1 MGLSLK
7 TAAERFSSDWFSVWN
22 PATNTF
28 GLPTRQG
35 KRMRIDRFTTIYHRP
50 TRRVYLRLLD
60 RSFPA
65 SGVLRKDGTGE
76 VYLVSAS
83 LNSDVADGDLIYENL
98 RMAHLAQAPSGGP
111 ALFTNVRTLGTGTSL
126 GVVDLTDTAPAYLD
140 LELQGTAIIGDTAGE
155 MTGRFMLTYSANIVP
170 QEGDYFTFA
179 NRTFLV
185 TTVYSDGG
193 LSMCRASDIPPAY
206 ESCAYLSRS
215 STGSYSAT
223 TGVVTSP
230 TTSLA
235 FSGIVNQQMRID
247 KDGGATSSAP
257 ERLELYV
264 YERHVGFQF
273 AIGNQVSLR
282 GQTYFITTLT
292 NRREDRQWEL
302 VLTR

>member
-7 TAAERFSSDWFSVWN
+7 TAAERFSADLFSVWD
-22 PATNTF
+22 PATDTF

-50 TRRVYLRLLD
+50 TRRAYLRLLD
-60 RSFPA
+60 RTYPA

-76 VYLVSAS
+76 IYMVSAT
-83 LNSDVADGDLIYENL
+83 LNSDVADGNLIYENL
-98 RMAHLAQAPSGGP
+98 RMAHLAQAPSGGH
-111 ALFTNVRTLGTGTSL
+111 AVFTKVRTLGTGTDL
-126 GVVDLTDTAPAYLD
+126 GAVDLTDTAPAYLD
-140 LELQGTAIIGDTAGE
+140 LELQGTAAIGDTSGE
-155 MTGRFMLTYSANIVP
+155 MTGRFMITHSPNVLP
-170 QEGDYFTFA
+170 QSGDYFTFDG
-179 NRTFLV
+179 RTFLI
-185 TTVYSDGG
+185 TTPYADGG

-206 ESCAYLSRS
+206 ETCAYLSRS
-215 STGSYSAT
+215 STGGYNPT
-223 TGVVTSP
+223 TGMVTSP

-235 FSGIVNQQMRID
+235 FSGIVNQQMRTD

-273 AIGNQVSLR
+273 EVGNQVTVR
-282 GQTYFITTLT
+282 GQTYFISTITA
-292 NRREDRQWEL
+292 RREDRQWEL